1 MDAIGTSGIG
11 STDPALAGGSVPGA
25 RTSPTS
31 SSPAAASTPSGDSY
45 SSEQGQGAAATEGGY
60 DRRGRP
66 AAKAGQLSAAQQRQV
81 QRLQA
86 RDAEVKAHEAA
97 HQAAGG
103 GMVGAAS
110 FTYQKGPDG
119 RSYAIGGEVSI
130 NAGSERTPAATISK
144 MQRVIAA
151 ATAPAQPSGQDLAV
165 AAQAQAAMAKA
176 QSQAAQGGATSEDQ
190 AGAAPADG
198 ATAQDTASGTATK
211 PGDEAEAQDD
221 ATEESAE
228 ADGTAATATAGMSSP
243 AATASQPANAEPPP
257 VWAVK
262 APAAKT
268 TSLASK
274 ESQPGQTPSTTVAKQ
289 QPEPGATTT
298 ASSSAGSDTS
308 NTTSASGV
316 PSELFGDRSPGR
328 LRRSV
333 EVDELYR
340 RLARGEV
347 ARTVLDR
354 KA

>member
-1 MDAIGTSGIG
+1 M
-11 STDPALAGGSVPGA
+11 
-25 RTSPTS
+25 
-31 SSPAAASTPSGDSY
+31 
-45 SSEQGQGAAATEGGY
+45 
-60 DRRGRP
+60 
-66 AAKAGQLSAAQQRQV
+66 

-144 MQRVIAA
+144 MQQVIAA

-165 AAQAQAAMAKA
+165 AAQAQAAIAKA
-176 QSQAAQGGATSEDQ
+176 QSQAAQGGAGAEGTAAVAP
-190 AGAAPADG
+190 AGGAAAPAQDPTRG
-198 ATAQDTASGTATK
+198 IATRPD
-211 PGDEAEAQDD
+211 DETEAQDG
-221 ATEESAE
+221 AAEEAAE
-228 ADGTAATATAGMSSP
+228 AEGTAATAST
-243 AATASQPANAEPPP
+243 ATATPESTAPRQAKAEPPP

-268 TSLASK
+268 ASMADA
-274 ESQPGQTPSTTVAKQ
+274 ETQPARAASTTGQ
-289 QPEPGATTT
+289 QPVSGAATTDSAST
-298 ASSSAGSDTS
+298 ASDSS
-308 NTTSASGV
+308 NTTSAGGL
-316 PSELFGDRSPGR
+316 PSDLFGDRSPGR

-347 ARTVLDR
+347 AGTVLDR

>member
-1 MDAIGTSGIG
+1 MDAIGTTGIG
-11 STDPALAGGSVPGA
+11 STDPALTGGSGPGA
-25 RTSPTS
+25 RTSPAS
-31 SSPAAASTPSGDSY
+31 SSPGAASTTSGADSY
-45 SSEQGQGAAATEGGY
+45 RSGQDQGAAGADGGY

-66 AAKAGQLSAAQQRQV
+66 VAKSGQLSPAQQRQV

-103 GMVGAAS
+103 GLVGAAS

-130 NAGSERTPAATISK
+130 KAGSERTPAATISK
-144 MQRVIAA
+144 MQQVIAA

-165 AAQAQAAMAKA
+165 AAQAQAAIAKA
-176 QSQAAQGGATSEDQ
+176 QIQAAQGDAGAEGT
-190 AGAAPADG
+190 AAAAPAGG
-198 ATAQDTASGTATK
+198 AAAPAQDPTGGIATR
-211 PGDEAEAQDD
+211 PDDETEAQDG
-221 ATEESAE
+221 AAEEAAE
-228 ADGTAATATAGMSSP
+228 AEGTAATAST
-243 AATASQPANAEPPP
+243 ATATPKAEPPP

-268 TSLASK
+268 ASMADA
-274 ESQPGQTPSTTVAKQ
+274 ETQPAKAASTAGQ
-289 QPEPGATTT
+289 QPVSGAATTDSAST
-298 ASSSAGSDTS
+298 ATDTS
-308 NTTSASGV
+308 NTASAGGL
-316 PSELFGDRSPGR
+316 PRDLFGDRSPAR

-347 ARTVLDR
+347 AGTVLDR

>member
-11 STDPALAGGSVPGA
+11 STDPALAGGSAPGA

-144 MQRVIAA
+144 MQQVIAA

-176 QSQAAQGGATSEDQ
+176 QSQVAQGGAGAEGT
-190 AGAAPADG
+190 AVAAPVGG
-198 ATAQDTASGTATK
+198 APAPAQDPTGGIATR
-211 PGDEAEAQDD
+211 PDDETEAQDD
-221 ATEESAE
+221 GIEESAE
-228 ADGTAATATAGMSSP
+228 ADATAATATTTT
-243 AATASQPANAEPPP
+243 ATAPKQAKAEPLP

-268 TSLASK
+268 ASMADA
-274 ESQPGQTPSTTVAKQ
+274 ETQPAK
-289 QPEPGATTT
+289 T
-298 ASSSAGSDTS
+298 ASAAGPQPVSGAAGTDSASTATDTS
-308 NTTSASGV
+308 NTASAGGL
-316 PSELFGDRSPGR
+316 PSDLFGDRSPGR

-347 ARTVLDR
+347 AGTVLDR

>member
-11 STDPALAGGSVPGA
+11 STEPALAGGFGPDA
-25 RTSPTS
+25 RTAE
-31 SSPAAASTPSGDSY
+31 SPAVPAADSTPASGDSY
-45 SSEQGQGAAATEGGY
+45 NSDRGQGAGATADGY

-66 AAKAGQLSAAQQRQV
+66 AAKTAQLSSAQQRQV

-86 RDAEVKAHEAA
+86 RDAEVRAHEAA

-103 GMVGAAS
+103 GLVGAAS

-130 NAGSERTPAATISK
+130 KAGSARTPAATIST
-144 MQRVIAA
+144 MQQVIAA

-165 AAQAQAAMAKA
+165 AAQAQAAIAKA
-176 QSQAAQGGATSEDQ
+176 QSQLAQGGSSA
-190 AGAAPADG
+190 AGKLVVAPADG
-198 ATAQDTASGTATK
+198 ADAPTQDAVGATIG

-221 ATEESAE
+221 GAEEAAK
-228 ADGTAATATAGMSSP
+228 ADGAVAAATTAVPPKQGK
-243 AATASQPANAEPPP
+243 AEPLP

-262 APAAKT
+262 APAAKP
-268 TSLASK
+268 SAPADK
-274 ESQPGQTPSTTVAKQ
+274 DDQAAKAASTTAVQQ
-289 QPEPGATTT
+289 QPVSGSSTTDS
-298 ASSSAGSDTS
+298 ASGSSDTS
-308 NTTSASGV
+308 NPAGGDGV
-316 PSELFGDRSPGR
+316 PSDLFGDRSPGR

-347 ARTVLDR
+347 AGTVLDHR
-354 KA
+354 A